1 VLAGLSKASFGVQK
15 REISSDQSSRANS
28 HDLIA
33 HLNRVLSLQDP
44 MTFQKTLLEFAHGHF
59 ELKQI
64 ANLTGARRETVW
76 RYRTGAARAPFGTIV
91 KIVALLG
98 AKVVIVAN

>member
-1 VLAGLSKASFGVQK
+1 MLAGLSKVSFGFKSGRFPVTNHLEQ
-15 REISSDQSSRANS
+15 IP

-33 HLNRVLSLQDP
+33 HLNRVLSLHDP
-44 MTFQKTLLEFAHGHF
+44 MTFQKTLLEFAHGHL

-91 KIVALLG
+91 RIVALLG
-98 AKVVIVAN
+98 AKVIIAAK